1 MTLLIELTAL
11 VLLLWAAWLSWE
23 SLSAYSWPSVTGV
36 ILLAQL
42 ENASNSV
49 DDPEYRP
56 QVRYRYVV
64 SGIELIGTRLFVAD
78 YATYNWPSV
87 AQRQIAGLR
96 VGGLCRVWYHP
107 RHPERSLLRP
117 GLHWPVALML
127 LMAVFFTGVA
137 LGRG

>member
-11 VLLLWAAWLSWE
+11 ILLLWAAWLSWE
-23 SLSAYSWPSVTGV
+23 SLSAYSWPSVNGE

-42 ENASNSV
+42 ENASDSE

-64 SGIELIGTRLFVAD
+64 SGVELIGTRLFVAD
-78 YATYNWPSV
+78 YATFNWPSV
-87 AQRQIAGLR
+87 AQRQIAALR
-96 VGGLCRVWYHP
+96 VGGRCRVWYHR

-117 GLHWPVALML
+117 GLHWPIALIV
-127 LMAVFFTGVA
+127 LMAAICMVLA
-137 LGRG
+137 LARG